1 MEILTRSCADKSYV
15 SITMGD
21 FNLDENKK
29 NNTNYSHS
37 RYFDLLQ
44 DKFNELSMIQLIKF
58 NTWSRLVGN
67 TWKELCLD
75 HIYINDSTS
84 ITNISTIKPI
94 MGDHKII
101 TASLGVKKPKPKI
114 TERRSWKNYTKP
126 GLI

>member
-58 NTWSRLVGN
+58 NTWSKIIRGVFKN
-67 TWKELCLD
+67 SILD
-75 HIYINDSTS
+75 HI
-84 ITNISTIKPI
+84 
-94 MGDHKII
+94 
-101 TASLGVKKPKPKI
+101 
-114 TERRSWKNYTKP
+114 
-126 GLI
+126 